1 MEDMEPNKK
10 RCPYCNEIIDSNLI
24 ICPICCE
31 TLPDDI
37 EQEKYHCPF
46 CNEIID
52 KNVDVCPICDEE
64 LPKQDNII
72 KEESSKDIQVKPK
85 LNLSLDFNTISKNMH
100 KIIILLLL
108 LSVVYFVGKVLY
120 TNFMYKSLF
129 GTTKFG
135 VEYLDEYRNACTDGE
150 QLKAINSAYAIASN
164 GIKKNPDYDMP
175 YAIKGYAAWVESM
188 IYSKNKV
195 ELIKNNHRYKESIE
209 LTNKALS
216 INPNNY
222 IALQTLSGYS
232 RTLENDTEKALE
244 YINKAIEENPKYANL
259 YYLRAHIYIRQN
271 VDKRIILDDLNKA
284 VKYAPKSS
292 EYYRMRAAIKLEE
305 PTMYKSALSDANKSI
320 KLCKNPPADR
330 YIVKSMARY
339 LTQDTKGALEDCN
352 KAFDIGF
359 DDENAFKVYEEYRKE
374 LESKL

>member
-10 RCPYCNEIIDSNLI
+10 RCPYCNEIIDSNLT

-31 TLPDDI
+31 TLPNDTK
-37 EQEKYHCPF
+37 QEEYHCPF

-52 KNVDVCPICDEE
+52 KNVDVCPICDEVLKKRDNTIIE
-64 LPKQDNII
+64 KNSDNIR
-72 KEESSKDIQVKPK
+72 VKPK
-85 LNLSLDFNTISKNMH
+85 LNLSLDFNLISKNKH

-108 LSVVYFVGKVLY
+108 LGVVYFVGKVLY
-120 TNFMYKSLF
+120 TDIMYKSLF

-135 VEYLDEYRNACTDGE
+135 IEYLDEYRNACTDGE

-164 GIKKNPDYDMP
+164 GIKKNPDKDMP
-175 YAIKGYAAWVESM
+175 YAIKGYAAWVEST

-195 ELIKNNHRYKESIE
+195 ELIKNNPRYKESVE

-244 YINKAIEENPKYANL
+244 YINRAIEENPKYANL

-284 VKYAPKSS
+284 VKYAPESS

>member
-10 RCPYCNEIIDSNLI
+10 RCPYCNEIIDSNLT

-31 TLPDDI
+31 TLPNDTK
-37 EQEKYHCPF
+37 QEEYHCPF

-52 KNVDVCPICDEE
+52 KNVDVCPICDEVLKKRDNTIIE
-64 LPKQDNII
+64 KNSDNIR
-72 KEESSKDIQVKPK
+72 VKPK
-85 LNLSLDFNTISKNMH
+85 LNLSLDFNLISKNKH

-108 LSVVYFVGKVLY
+108 LGVVYFVGKVLY
-120 TNFMYKSLF
+120 TDVMYKSLF

-135 VEYLDEYRNACTDGE
+135 IEYLDEYRNACTDGE

-164 GIKKNPDYDMP
+164 GIKKNPDKDMP
-175 YAIKGYAAWVESM
+175 YAIKGYAAWVEST

-195 ELIKNNHRYKESIE
+195 ELIKNNPRYKESVE

-244 YINKAIEENPKYANL
+244 YINRAIEENPKYANL

-284 VKYAPKSS
+284 VKYAPESS

>member
-1 MEDMEPNKK
+1 MEHNKK
-10 RCPYCNEIIDSNLI
+10 RCPYCNEIIDSNLT

-31 TLPDDI
+31 KLPEGI
-37 EQEKYHCPF
+37 KREEYHCPF

-52 KNVDVCPICDEE
+52 KNVEVCPICDED
-64 LPKQDNII
+64 LTKSDNTI
-72 KEESSKDIQVKPK
+72 KEKFTDDIQVKPK
-85 LNLSLDFNTISKNMH
+85 LKLSLDFKLISKYKH

-108 LSVVYFVGKVLY
+108 VGVIYFVGEVLY

-150 QLKAINSAYAIASN
+150 QLKAINGAYAIASN
-164 GIKKNPDYDMP
+164 GIKKNPDKDMP
-175 YAIKGYAAWVESM
+175 YAIKGYASWVEST

-195 ELIKNNHRYKESIE
+195 ELIKNNPRYKESVE

-232 RTLENDTEKALE
+232 RTLENNTDKALE
-244 YINKAIEENPKYANL
+244 YINRAIAANPKYANL
-259 YYLRAHIYIRQN
+259 YYLRAQINIGLNADR
-271 VDKRIILDDLNKA
+271 KIILEDLDKA
-284 VKYAPKSS
+284 LKYAPKAS
-292 EYYRMRAAIKLEE
+292 EYYRIRAAIKLAE

-352 KAFDIGF
+352 KAFEIGF
-359 DDENAFKVYEEYRKE
+359 DNENTIKVYEEYRKE

>member
-10 RCPYCNEIIDSNLI
+10 RCPYCNEIIDSNLT

-31 TLPDDI
+31 TLPNDTK
-37 EQEKYHCPF
+37 QEEYHCPF

-52 KNVDVCPICDEE
+52 KNVDVCPICDEVLKKRDNTIIE
-64 LPKQDNII
+64 KNSDNIR
-72 KEESSKDIQVKPK
+72 VKPK
-85 LNLSLDFNTISKNMH
+85 LNLSLDFNLISKNKH

-108 LSVVYFVGKVLY
+108 LGVVYFVGKVLY
-120 TNFMYKSLF
+120 TNVMYKSLF

-135 VEYLDEYRNACTDGE
+135 IEYLDEYRNACTDGE

-164 GIKKNPDYDMP
+164 GIKKNPDKDMP
-175 YAIKGYAAWVESM
+175 YAIKGYAAWVEST

-195 ELIKNNHRYKESIE
+195 ELIKNNPRYKESVE

-244 YINKAIEENPKYANL
+244 YINRAIEENPKYANL

-271 VDKRIILDDLNKA
+271 VDKKIILDDLNKA